1 MKQLM
6 GGGICLNWKVTTLQ
20 ANVAEGQ
27 TNVEKELEALRE
39 VVKNQKVGNE
49 ALTKLRFFILLQLN
63 ETETYIM

>member
-1 MKQLM
+1 M
-6 GGGICLNWKVTTLQ
+6 Q

-27 TNVEKELEALRE
+27 INVEKELEALRE